1 MISSLGAT
9 VIAPFKKD
17 AELELNSPP
26 WPSLTATSTLVFLKL
41 TNHSGNGGGI
51 TVGNEEERRV
61 VKREEEEEEETAG
74 GDSTVEEENLFKSS
88 FPCSESSAIR
98 TDVD

>member
-26 WPSLTATSTLVFLKL
+26 CPSLTATSTLVFLKL

-61 VKREEEEEEETAG
+61 VKREEEEETAG

-98 TDVD
+98 TDVV